1 MSITRLRRKMQRSIR
16 WIMLFFAVVFAV
28 TAIFAFSPAMVSQ
41 LGAGGP
47 EDVMARVNGE
57 PIHRRDFEVR
67 LAQQQEQMQT
77 LPITLAF
84 HFTRM
89 TWQGM
94 VDDIL
99 RQQGAQKLGVRISDE
114 DVHRA
119 VRERIEQFI
128 QLRAPD
134 ASPRDKEELRQT
146 LRSAVPFRRETVRQA
161 LLQERLAEA
170 LSGRA
175 RPVEIRVAH
184 VLVST
189 DQRRQEQAYDIARSI
204 AQQARTGRDFGQLA
218 RERSDDPGSKQ
229 QGGDV
234 GWVKPD
240 SSFVPEFIGAAFR
253 LRVNEVS
260 DPVRSRYGYHVIKV
274 LEERPWKP
282 TEPGSD
288 KWDQNRRQ
296 EAEDQYRQEV
306 ARAIEAGF
314 LAELRQN
321 ARIEPIAPFVK
332 GLMLEEQAGGATL
345 DLRATPPGTAPPDH
359 RQQLLRQ
366 AAAAYEAALLEGG
379 SETSGLEYHLA
390 ELYEQLK
397 DWPQAEAAIKKALDR
412 SDAPDLHL
420 KLGDLYKEQKKN
432 VEAVAAYQKA
442 AELAGSYDQ
451 ESLRQTLAQRFRD
464 LGRKDLAD
472 EQQRL
477 YDAWQKRQEERRR
490 QEEARR
496 RQEEARRQQ
505 SQPSPANA
513 PANAPAAN
521 APAPAN
527 APARR

>member
-47 EDVMARVNGE
+47 EPVMARVNGE

-67 LAQQQEQMQT
+67 LAQQQEQIQT

-94 VDDIL
+94 VDDVL
-99 RQQGAQKLGVRISDE
+99 RQQGAQKLGVRISDD
-114 DVHRA
+114 DVQRA

-128 QLRAPD
+128 QLRAAD
-134 ASPRDKEELRQT
+134 ASPSDKEELRQN
-146 LRSAVPFRRETVRQA
+146 LRNAVPFRRETVRQE
-161 LLQERLAEA
+161 LLQQRLAEV
-170 LSGRA
+170 LSERA

-189 DQRRQEQAYDIARSI
+189 DQRRPEQAYDIARSI
-204 AQQARTGRDFGQLA
+204 AQQARTGRDFAQLA

-253 LRVNEVS
+253 LRVNEIS

-296 EAEDQYRQEV
+296 EAEDPRAIADRQVGGVVDHVQAVAERGLDVDGGPGEDEPV
-306 ARAIEAGF
+306 ARTILRRTG
-314 LAELRQN
+314 ELRPKPIRRDEHRLAFTGQPLGQHGLAAPGDPDHHGEDRQKFSTSGRLSTSTPQDLYRRRKIHRVHLPPSAAQVTSRYPHHRQASPGRGAKASN
-321 ARIEPIAPFVK
+321 PGEPERKWRNPSNSASIASS
-332 GLMLEEQAGGATL
+332 LSASHATSTPHPGQRYSSL
-345 DLRATPPGTAPPDH
+345 ARAT
-359 RQQLLRQ
+359 
-366 AAAAYEAALLEGG
+366 
-379 SETSGLEYHLA
+379 
-390 ELYEQLK
+390 
-397 DWPQAEAAIKKALDR
+397 
-412 SDAPDLHL
+412 
-420 KLGDLYKEQKKN
+420 
-432 VEAVAAYQKA
+432 
-442 AELAGSYDQ
+442 
-451 ESLRQTLAQRFRD
+451 
-464 LGRKDLAD
+464 GRPK
-472 EQQRL
+472 
-477 YDAWQKRQEERRR
+477 RRR
-490 QEEARR
+490 RPRA
-496 RQEEARRQQ
+496 
-505 SQPSPANA
+505 
-513 PANAPAAN
+513 
-521 APAPAN
+521 
-527 APARR
+527 